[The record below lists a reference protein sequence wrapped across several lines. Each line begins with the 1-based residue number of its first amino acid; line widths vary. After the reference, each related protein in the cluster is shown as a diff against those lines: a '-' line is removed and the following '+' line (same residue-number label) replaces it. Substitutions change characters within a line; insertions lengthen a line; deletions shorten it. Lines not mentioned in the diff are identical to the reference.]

1 MMTAEEWKAL
11 AQKTLRAQPV
21 KAPPFLWTRILQ
33 GIEAQEALRAPWWTQ
48 WLWMTRLTLAAG
60 ATVAAFVIYSLQPTQ
75 ELPLET
81 LLEGQSHP
89 HAAIQVASTRWI
101 NPEHTAGI
109 VLEDPAWV
117 DD

>member
-1 MMTAEEWKAL
+1 MFLPPALGMRRTRPTASRSTMKA
-11 AQKTLRAQPV
+11 
-21 KAPPFLWTRILQ
+21 
-33 GIEAQEALRAPWWTQ
+33 
-48 WLWMTRLTLAAG
+48 
-60 ATVAAFVIYSLQPTQ
+60 ATVAAFAIYSLQPTQ
-75 ELPLET
+75 ELPLES